1 MIHDLDLF
9 KVGDT
14 VRMET
19 VITGTPTPK
28 LVWLHNGKQLKP
40 VAGKIKM
47 REKENIHTLI
57 LEAVGIE
64 MDGEY
69 VVKAENT
76 IGYVQT
82 SANVCVQGM
91 IDLEQNRD

>member
-1 MIHDLDLF
+1 MIFF

-28 LVWLHNGKQLKP
+28 VVWLHNGKQLKAA
-40 VAGKIKM
+40 AGKIKM

-76 IGYVQT
+76 VGYVQT
-82 SANVCVQGM
+82 SANVCVQGRA
-91 IDLEQNRD
+91 DDSNNRPSSY